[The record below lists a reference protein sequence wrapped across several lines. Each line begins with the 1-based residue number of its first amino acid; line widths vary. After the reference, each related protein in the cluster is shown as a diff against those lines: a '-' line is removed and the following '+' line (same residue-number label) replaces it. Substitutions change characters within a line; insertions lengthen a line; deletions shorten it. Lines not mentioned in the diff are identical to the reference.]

1 MKTIYSFYDFFMSPF
16 EKRGLGK
23 WRTKYIKKV
32 AGNVLE
38 IGAGTG
44 VNLAH
49 YDFKQIDKIIIS
61 DMEIDKTLASKV
73 EKHKHKNIIELKEVD
88 VQSLLFED
96 KYFDYIV
103 VTLVFCSVN
112 NVEKGLREIK
122 RVLKDNG
129 RLIFMEHVL
138 PKKNPMR
145 KIFDFITPTW
155 KKIAKGCHLNR
166 EFMPELEKVGFEIEG
181 FDHDMKTVFVSG
193 RAKKV

>member
-1 MKTIYSFYDFFMSPF
+1 MSPF

-23 WRTKYIKKV
+23 WRKKYIKNV
-32 AGNVLE
+32 SGSVLE

-49 YDFKQIDKIIIS
+49 YDFNQIDKIIIS
-61 DMEIDKTLASKV
+61 DMEIDKTLVSKV
-73 EKHKHKNIIELKEVD
+73 ENYKHKNIIELKELD
-88 VQSLLFED
+88 VQSLPFED
-96 KYFDYIV
+96 KSFDYIV
-103 VTLVFCSVN
+103 VTLVFCTVN
-112 NVEKGLREIK
+112 NIDKGLSEIK

-129 RLIFMEHVL
+129 KLVFMEHVL

-145 KIFDFITPTW
+145 KIFDFVTPAW
-155 KKIAKGCHLNR
+155 KKIANGCHLNR
-166 EFMPELEKVGFEIEG
+166 EFMPELEKVGFKIEE